1 MEITSIRIK
10 KNVSGNTLGIVSIQ
24 LDNCLVIHDIRII
37 ENNGKRI
44 LSFPNKMTKR
54 YVMENGE
61 YSETNS
67 YMDIVHPSNSEFRE
81 YLENEI
87 FKVYDNE
94 LKGDNNNE
102 QRN

>member
-1 MEITSIRIK
+1 MEVTSIRVK
-10 KNVSGNTLGIVSIQ
+10 KNNNGGSTLGIASVQ
-24 LDNCLVIHDIRII
+24 LDNCLVIHDIKII
-37 ENNGKRI
+37 DNNGKRL
-44 LSFPNKMTKR
+44 LSFPSKKTKR

-67 YMDIVHPSNSEFRE
+67 YMDIVHPSNSEFRQ
-81 YLENEI
+81 YLETEI

-102 QRN
+102 